1 MIRLLPD
8 TDSQI
13 IAVVPREFPTE
24 EVPFENITLLI
35 TEDGTN
41 ISETIENIV
50 AEVPDN
56 NSNYVYMDIAFSILR
71 EGYGY
76 YLEFTKG
83 GELWFRDK
91 AFATAQVNK
100 TVKHT
105 LNTDEYEEY
114 NSTGGDYII
123 LE

>member
-24 EVPFENITLLI
+24 ESNFDDVTLVI

-41 ISETIENIV
+41 ISETIEDIV

-105 LNTDEYEEY
+105 LNTNEYEEY
-114 NSTGGDYII
+114 NGTGGDYII

>member
-8 TDSQI
+8 TESQI
-13 IAVVPREFPTE
+13 IAIVPREFPTQE
-24 EVPFENITLLI
+24 ANFDNVTLVI

-41 ISETIENIV
+41 ISETITGIV
-50 AEVPDN
+50 AEVPND
-56 NSNYVYMDIAFSILR
+56 NSNYVYMDITFSILR

-91 AFATAQVNK
+91 AYATAQTNK

-105 LNTDEYEEY
+105 LNTNEYEEY
-114 NSTGGDYII
+114 SSTTSDYII
-123 LE
+123 L

>member
-8 TDSQI
+8 TETQT
-13 IAVVPREFPTE
+13 IAIVPRDFPTA
-24 EVPFENITLLI
+24 EVSFDDVTLVI

-41 ISETIENIV
+41 ISETIEDIV
-50 AEVPDN
+50 AEVPDD

-91 AFATAQVNK
+91 AYATAQIDK

-114 NSTGGDYII
+114 SSTTSDYII
-123 LE
+123 L

>member
-8 TDSQI
+8 TESQI
-13 IAVVPREFPTE
+13 IAIVPREFPTQE
-24 EVPFENITLLI
+24 ANFDNVTLVI

-41 ISETIENIV
+41 ISETITGIV
-50 AEVPDN
+50 AEVPND
-56 NSNYVYMDIAFSILR
+56 NSNYVYMDITFSILR

-91 AFATAQVNK
+91 AYATAQIDK

-114 NSTGGDYII
+114 SSTTSDYII
-123 LE
+123 L

>member
-8 TDSQI
+8 TEAQI
-13 IAVVPREFPTE
+13 IAVVPREFPTQE
-24 EVPFENITLLI
+24 SAFENVTLVI

-41 ISETIENIV
+41 ISETVEDIV
-50 AEVPDN
+50 AEVPDD

-91 AFATAQVNK
+91 AYATAQIDK

-114 NSTGGDYII
+114 SSTTSDYII
-123 LE
+123 L

>member
-1 MIRLLPD
+1 MIRLLPN
-8 TDSQI
+8 TESQI
-13 IAVVPREFPTE
+13 IAIVPREFPTAE
-24 EVPFENITLLI
+24 ANFDNITLVI

-41 ISETIENIV
+41 ISETIEDIV

-56 NSNYVYMDIAFSILR
+56 NSNYVYMDISFSILR

-91 AFATAQVNK
+91 AYATAQVDK

-114 NSTGGDYII
+114 SSTTSDYII
-123 LE
+123 L

>member
-8 TDSQI
+8 TEAQI

-24 EVPFENITLLI
+24 EVSFDNVTLVI

-41 ISETIENIV
+41 ISETIEDIV
-50 AEVPDN
+50 AEIPDN

-76 YLEFTKG
+76 YLEFTKD

-91 AFATAQVNK
+91 AYATDQVDK
-100 TVKHT
+100 TIKHT
-105 LNTDEYEEY
+105 LNTNEYEEY
-114 NSTGGDYII
+114 NGTGGDYII

>member
-8 TDSQI
+8 TESQT
-13 IAVVPREFPTE
+13 IAIVPREFPTAE
-24 EVPFENITLLI
+24 ANFDNITLVI

-41 ISETIENIV
+41 ISETIEDIV

-56 NSNYVYMDIAFSILR
+56 NSNYVYMDISFSILR

-91 AFATAQVNK
+91 AYATAQVDK

-114 NSTGGDYII
+114 SSTTSDYII
-123 LE
+123 L

>member
-8 TDSQI
+8 TEAQI

-24 EVPFENITLLI
+24 AANFDNVTLVI
-35 TEDGTN
+35 TEDGTS

-50 AEVPDN
+50 AEVPDD
-56 NSNYVYMDIAFSILR
+56 NSNYVYMDIAFSVLR

-83 GELWFRDK
+83 GVLWFRDK
-91 AFATAQVNK
+91 AYATAQIDK

-114 NSTGGDYII
+114 SSTTSDYII
-123 LE
+123 L

>member
-1 MIRLLPD
+1 MIRLLPN

-24 EVPFENITLLI
+24 ASNFDDVNLVI

-41 ISETIENIV
+41 ISETIEDIV

-105 LNTDEYEEY
+105 LNTNEYEEY
-114 NSTGGDYII
+114 NGTGGDYII

>member
-1 MIRLLPD
+1 MIRLLPN
-8 TDSQI
+8 TNSQTI
-13 IAVVPREFPTE
+13 EIVPREFPTAAIDFSD
-24 EVPFENITLLI
+24 VTLVI

-41 ISETIENIV
+41 ISETISSIV
-50 AEVPDN
+50 ATVPSD
-56 NSNYVYMDIAFSILR
+56 NSNYVYMDITFSILR

-91 AFATAQVNK
+91 AYATAQVDK

-114 NSTGGDYII
+114 SSTESDYII
-123 LE
+123 LD

>member
-8 TDSQI
+8 TEAQI
-13 IAVVPREFPTE
+13 IAVVPREFPTA
-24 EVPFENITLLI
+24 EVSFDDVTLVI
-35 TEDGTN
+35 TEDGTS

-50 AEVPDN
+50 AEVSDD

-91 AFATAQVNK
+91 AYATAQIDK

-114 NSTGGDYII
+114 SSTTSDYII
-123 LE
+123 L

>member
-1 MIRLLPD
+1 MIRLLPN

-13 IAVVPREFPTE
+13 IEVVPREFPTE
-24 EVPFENITLLI
+24 ASNFDDVTLVI

-50 AEVPDN
+50 AEVTDN

-114 NSTGGDYII
+114 NGTGGDYII

>member
-8 TDSQI
+8 TEAQI

-24 EVPFENITLLI
+24 DVSFENVTLVI

-41 ISETIENIV
+41 ISETIEDIV

-91 AFATAQVNK
+91 VYATAQIDK

-105 LNTDEYEEY
+105 LNTNEYEEY
-114 NSTGGDYII
+114 NGSGSDYII
-123 LE
+123 L

>member
-8 TDSQI
+8 TEAQI
-13 IAVVPREFPTE
+13 IAIVPREFPTAE
-24 EVPFENITLLI
+24 ANFDNVTLVI

-41 ISETIENIV
+41 ISETITDIV

-56 NSNYVYMDIAFSILR
+56 NSNYVYMDIAFSTLR

-83 GELWFRDK
+83 GELWYRDK
-91 AFATAQVNK
+91 AYATDQIDK

-105 LNTDEYEEY
+105 LNTNEYEEY
-114 NSTGGDYII
+114 NGAGSDYII
-123 LE
+123 LD

>member
-8 TDSQI
+8 TEAQI
-13 IAVVPREFPTE
+13 IAVVPREFPAE
-24 EVPFENITLLI
+24 EVPFENVTLVI

-41 ISETIENIV
+41 ISETIEDIV
-50 AEVPDN
+50 AEVPDD

-91 AFATAQVNK
+91 AYATAQIDK

-105 LNTDEYEEY
+105 LNTNEYEEY
-114 NSTGGDYII
+114 NGSGSDYII
-123 LE
+123 L

>member
-8 TDSQI
+8 TEAQT

-24 EVPFENITLLI
+24 EVPFENVTLVI

-41 ISETIENIV
+41 ISETIEDIV
-50 AEVPDN
+50 AEVPDD

-91 AFATAQVNK
+91 SYATAQIDK

-105 LNTDEYEEY
+105 LNTNEYEEY
-114 NSTGGDYII
+114 NGSGSDYII
-123 LE
+123 L

>member
-8 TDSQI
+8 TEAQI
-13 IAVVPREFPTE
+13 IAVVPREFPTAE
-24 EVPFENITLLI
+24 ANFDNVTLVI

-41 ISETIENIV
+41 ISETITDIV

-56 NSNYVYMDIAFSILR
+56 NSNYVYMDIAFSTLR

-83 GELWFRDK
+83 GELWYRDK
-91 AFATAQVNK
+91 AYATDQIDK

-105 LNTDEYEEY
+105 LNTNEYEEY
-114 NSTGGDYII
+114 NGAGSDYII
-123 LE
+123 LD

>member
-8 TDSQI
+8 TEAQI
-13 IAVVPREFPTE
+13 IAVVPREFPTQE
-24 EVPFENITLLI
+24 SAFENVTLVI

-41 ISETIENIV
+41 ISENIEDIV
-50 AEVPDN
+50 AEVPDD

-91 AFATAQVNK
+91 AYATAQIDK

-114 NSTGGDYII
+114 SSTTSDYII
-123 LE
+123 L

>member
-24 EVPFENITLLI
+24 ESNFYDVTLVI

-41 ISETIENIV
+41 ISETIEDIV

-105 LNTDEYEEY
+105 LNTNEYEEY
-114 NSTGGDYII
+114 NGTGGDYII

>member
-8 TDSQI
+8 TESQI
-13 IAVVPREFPTE
+13 IAIVPREFPTAE
-24 EVPFENITLLI
+24 ANFDNITLVI

-56 NSNYVYMDIAFSILR
+56 NSNYVYMDISFSILR

-91 AFATAQVNK
+91 AYATAQVDK

-114 NSTGGDYII
+114 SSTTSDYII
-123 LE
+123 L

>member
-8 TDSQI
+8 TETQT
-13 IAVVPREFPTE
+13 IAIVPRDFPTA
-24 EVPFENITLLI
+24 EVSFDDVTLVI

-41 ISETIENIV
+41 ISETIEDIV

-56 NSNYVYMDIAFSILR
+56 YSNYVYMDIAFSILR

-91 AFATAQVNK
+91 AYATAQIDK

-114 NSTGGDYII
+114 SSTTSDYII
-123 LE
+123 L

>member
-8 TDSQI
+8 TESQT
-13 IAVVPREFPTE
+13 IAIVPREFPTAE
-24 EVPFENITLLI
+24 ANFDNITLVI

-56 NSNYVYMDIAFSILR
+56 NSNYVYMDISFSILR

-91 AFATAQVNK
+91 AYATAQVDK

-114 NSTGGDYII
+114 SSTTSDYII
-123 LE
+123 L

>member
-8 TDSQI
+8 TDAQT
-13 IAVVPREFPTE
+13 IAIVPREFPTE
-24 EVPFENITLLI
+24 AANFDNVTLVI

-41 ISETIENIV
+41 ISETITDIV

-56 NSNYVYMDIAFSILR
+56 NSNYVYMDISFSILR

-91 AFATAQVNK
+91 AYATTQTNK

-105 LNTDEYEEY
+105 LNTNEYEEY
-114 NSTGGDYII
+114 SSTTSDYII
-123 LE
+123 L

>member
-8 TDSQI
+8 TESQI
-13 IAVVPREFPTE
+13 IAIVPREFPTQAANFDN
-24 EVPFENITLLI
+24 VTLVI

-41 ISETIENIV
+41 ISETITNVI

-56 NSNYVYMDIAFSILR
+56 NSNYVYINIAFSILR

-91 AFATAQVNK
+91 AYATAQTNK

-105 LNTDEYEEY
+105 LNTNEYEEY
-114 NSTGGDYII
+114 SSTTSDYII
-123 LE
+123 L

>member
-1 MIRLLPD
+1 MIRLLPN
-8 TDSQI
+8 TNSQT
-13 IAVVPREFPTE
+13 IAIVPREFPTAE
-24 EVPFENITLLI
+24 ANFDNITLVI

-50 AEVPDN
+50 ALVPDN
-56 NSNYVYMDIAFSILR
+56 NSNYVYMDISFSILR

-91 AFATAQVNK
+91 AYATAQVDK

-114 NSTGGDYII
+114 SSTTSDYII
-123 LE
+123 L

>member
-8 TDSQI
+8 TESQI
-13 IAVVPREFPTE
+13 IAIVPREFPTAE
-24 EVPFENITLLI
+24 ANFDNITLVI

-41 ISETIENIV
+41 ISETIEDIV

-56 NSNYVYMDIAFSILR
+56 NSNYVYMDISFSILR

-91 AFATAQVNK
+91 AYATAQVDK

-114 NSTGGDYII
+114 SSTTSDYII
-123 LE
+123 L

>member
-8 TDSQI
+8 TEAQI
-13 IAVVPREFPTE
+13 IAVVPREFPTQE
-24 EVPFENITLLI
+24 SAFENVTLVI

-41 ISETIENIV
+41 ISETIEDIV
-50 AEVPDN
+50 AEVPDD

-91 AFATAQVNK
+91 AYATAQIDK

-114 NSTGGDYII
+114 SSTTSDYII
-123 LE
+123 L

>member
-8 TDSQI
+8 TEAQI
-13 IAVVPREFPTE
+13 IAVVPREFPAE
-24 EVPFENITLLI
+24 AANFDNVTLVI
-35 TEDGTN
+35 TEDGTS

-50 AEVPDN
+50 AEVPDD

-91 AFATAQVNK
+91 AYATTQIDK

-114 NSTGGDYII
+114 SSTTSDYII
-123 LE
+123 L

>member
-24 EVPFENITLLI
+24 ESNFDDVTLVI

-41 ISETIENIV
+41 ISETIEDIV
-50 AEVPDN
+50 AEVTDN

-105 LNTDEYEEY
+105 LNTNEYEEY
-114 NSTGGDYII
+114 NGTGGDYII

>member
-8 TDSQI
+8 TDAQI
-13 IAVVPREFPTE
+13 IAIVPREFPTE
-24 EVPFENITLLI
+24 AANFDNVTLVI

-41 ISETIENIV
+41 ISETITDIV
-50 AEVPDN
+50 AEVPNN
-56 NSNYVYMDIAFSILR
+56 NSNYVYMDISFSILR

-91 AFATAQVNK
+91 AYATAQTNK

-105 LNTDEYEEY
+105 LNTNEYEEY
-114 NSTGGDYII
+114 SSTTSDYII
-123 LE
+123 L

>member
-8 TDSQI
+8 TEAQI

-24 EVPFENITLLI
+24 EANFDNVTLVI

-41 ISETIENIV
+41 ISETITDIV

-91 AFATAQVNK
+91 ACATAQVDK

-105 LNTDEYEEY
+105 LNTNEYEEY
-114 NSTGGDYII
+114 NGAGSDYII
-123 LE
+123 LD

>member
-8 TDSQI
+8 TDAQT
-13 IAVVPREFPTE
+13 IAIVPREFPTE
-24 EVPFENITLLI
+24 AANFDNVTLVI

-41 ISETIENIV
+41 ISETITDIV

-56 NSNYVYMDIAFSILR
+56 NSNYVYMDISFSILR

-91 AFATAQVNK
+91 AYATAQTNK

-105 LNTDEYEEY
+105 LNTNEYEEY
-114 NSTGGDYII
+114 SSTTSDYII
-123 LE
+123 L

>member
-8 TDSQI
+8 TESQI
-13 IAVVPREFPTE
+13 IAIVPREFPTQAANFDN
-24 EVPFENITLLI
+24 VTLVI

-41 ISETIENIV
+41 ISETITNVI

-91 AFATAQVNK
+91 AYATAQTNK

-114 NSTGGDYII
+114 SSTTSDYII
-123 LE
+123 L

>member
-8 TDSQI
+8 TEAQI

-24 EVPFENITLLI
+24 AANFDNVTLVI

-41 ISETIENIV
+41 ISKTIENIV
-50 AEVPDN
+50 AEVPND

-91 AFATAQVNK
+91 AYATAQIDK

-114 NSTGGDYII
+114 SSTTSDYII
-123 LE
+123 L

>member
-8 TDSQI
+8 TEAQI

-24 EVPFENITLLI
+24 AANFDNVTLVI
-35 TEDGTN
+35 TEDGTS
-41 ISETIENIV
+41 ISETIENII
-50 AEVPDN
+50 AEVPDD

-91 AFATAQVNK
+91 AYATAQIDK

-114 NSTGGDYII
+114 SSTTSDYII
-123 LE
+123 L

>member
-8 TDSQI
+8 TEAQI

-24 EVPFENITLLI
+24 AANFDNVTLVI
-35 TEDGTN
+35 TEDGTS

-50 AEVPDN
+50 AEVPDD

-91 AFATAQVNK
+91 AYATTQIDK

-114 NSTGGDYII
+114 SSTTSDYII
-123 LE
+123 L

>member
-8 TDSQI
+8 TEAQI
-13 IAVVPREFPTE
+13 IAVVPREFPTQE
-24 EVPFENITLLI
+24 SAFENVTLVI

-41 ISETIENIV
+41 ISETIEDIV
-50 AEVPDN
+50 AEVPDD

-76 YLEFTKG
+76 YLEFTKD

-91 AFATAQVNK
+91 AYATAQIDK

-114 NSTGGDYII
+114 SSTTSDYII
-123 LE
+123 L

>member
-8 TDSQI
+8 TEAQI
-13 IAVVPREFPTE
+13 IAIVPREFPTAE
-24 EVPFENITLLI
+24 ADFDNVTLVI

-41 ISETIENIV
+41 ISETITDIV

-56 NSNYVYMDIAFSILR
+56 NSNYVYMDIAFSTLR

-83 GELWFRDK
+83 GELWYRDK
-91 AFATAQVNK
+91 AYATDQIDK

-105 LNTDEYEEY
+105 LNTNEYEEY
-114 NSTGGDYII
+114 NGAGSDYII
-123 LE
+123 LD